1 LRTTR
6 FGLRIE
12 VFFNTPDMHTTLPIA
27 QLTAAHAMAYKAL
40 MLHAYEHAADSFT
53 STPQGLGRGHVCA

>member
-1 LRTTR
+1 LK
-6 FGLRIE
+6 
-12 VFFNTPDMHTTLPIA
+12 VFFNMPDMHTTLPIA

-40 MLHAYEHAADSFT
+40 MLHAYEQAADSFT